1 MHVRCAAFSLST
13 AERLLNEQ
21 MFIHKGGRLKR
32 SVPSWRI
39 FNEKSP
45 FKFKKLL
52 AGEETTRK
60 KRNNTLTLSPL
71 SAGGKS
77 GRRRKLSPQIR
88 QQTVRFT
95 RSIKSQLKKLKSE
108 HFPGN

>member
-1 MHVRCAAFSLST
+1 
-13 AERLLNEQ
+13 

-71 SAGGKS
+71 LAGGKS

>member
-60 KRNNTLTLSPL
+60 KRNNTLTLSLPF
-71 SAGGKS
+71 
-77 GRRRKLSPQIR
+77 RRGEKVADAVNYLL
-88 QQTVRFT
+88 RFAN
-95 RSIKSQLKKLKSE
+95 RPCDLREVLN
-108 HFPGN
+108 HN